1 MFFFSFLIGVFG
13 VIWGRIKFPIPNF
26 DDMKTRA
33 AVLYEMGLAQPYAES
48 LPLVIAEITLAPP
61 GPGEVL
67 VEIRAAGLC
76 HSDLSVVDGSRPRV
90 MPMVLGHEASGIVRE
105 VGPTTGAPEFAPGDQ
120 VVFSWVPVCGRCR
133 FCVSGRGALCEPGGA
148 ANIAG
153 TLLNGARRFTE
164 SRSQPPQA
172 CNHHLG
178 VSAFSQF
185 TVAAQESL
193 VKIDDSLPLE
203 VAALFGCAVMTG
215 VGAVLNTASLPSG
228 SSAAIFGMGGVGL
241 SAVMGARAAGAFPI
255 IAVDRVPD
263 KLNLAREFGATH
275 TINAGQDDPVA
286 AIKEVGHGGA
296 DYAFESVGSEAVLIQ
311 AYESTRRGGTTI
323 TIGLPAPNKM
333 FTVPALGIVAEE
345 RTIKGSYMGSC
356 VPRRDIPRFI
366 DMYQAGILP
375 VDKLHT
381 HTLQLEQIN
390 AGFDRLAQAQAVRQ
404 IIEF

>member
-1 MFFFSFLIGVFG
+1 
-13 VIWGRIKFPIPNF
+13 
-26 DDMKTRA
+26 MKTRA
-33 AVLYEMGLAQPYAES
+33 AVLYEMGQARPYAES
-48 LPLVIAEITLAPP
+48 LPFVIDEITLAPP

-105 VGPTTGAPEFAPGDQ
+105 VGPAAAGVSEFAAGDH
-120 VVFSWVPVCGRCR
+120 VVFSWVPVCGRCQ
-133 FCVSGRGALCEPGGA
+133 FCVSGRGALCAPGGE

-153 TLLNGARRFTE
+153 TLLNGARRFID
-164 SRSQPPQA
+164 SRSTPPQA

-193 VKIDDSLPLE
+193 VKINPKLPFA

-215 VGAVLNTASLPSG
+215 VGAVLNTALVQAG
-228 SSAAIFGMGGVGL
+228 SSVAVFGMGGVGL

-255 IAVDRVPD
+255 IAVDRVAD
-263 KLNLAREFGATH
+263 KLELASELGATH
-275 TINAGQDDPVA
+275 TIDATLDDPVA
-286 AIKEVGHGGA
+286 AIREIGGGGA
-296 DYAFESVGSEAVLIQ
+296 DYAFESVGSETVLIQ

-323 TIGLPAPNKM
+323 TIGLPAPDKM
-333 FTVPALGIVAEE
+333 FAVPALGIVAEE

-375 VDKLHT
+375 VNKLHT
-381 HTLQLEQIN
+381 HTLQLEEIN

>member
-1 MFFFSFLIGVFG
+1 
-13 VIWGRIKFPIPNF
+13 
-26 DDMKTRA
+26 MKTTA

-48 LPLVIAEITLAPP
+48 LPFVVDEITLAAP

-67 VEIRAAGLC
+67 VEIQAAGLC
-76 HSDLSVVDGSRPRV
+76 HSDLSVVDGSRPRG

-105 VGPTTGAPEFAPGDQ
+105 VGPTSAGSEFAPGDH
-120 VVFSWVPVCGRCR
+120 VVFSWVPVCGRCH
-133 FCVSGRGALCEPGGA
+133 FCISGRGALCVPGGE

-153 TLLNGARRFTE
+153 TLLNGARRFTD

-193 VKIDDSLPLE
+193 AKIDSMLPFA

-215 VGAVLNTASLPSG
+215 VGAVLNTALVQAG
-228 SSAAIFGMGGVGL
+228 SSVAVFGMGGVGL

-255 IAVDRVPD
+255 IAVDRVAD
-263 KLNLAREFGATH
+263 KLKLASELGATH
-275 TINAGQDDPVA
+275 TINAVDDDPVA
-286 AIKEVGHGGA
+286 AIREVGGGGA
-296 DYAFESVGSEAVLIQ
+296 DYAFESVGSEQVLIQ

-333 FTVPALGIVAEE
+333 FAVPALGIVAEE

-375 VDKLHT
+375 VDKLQT
-381 HTLQLEQIN
+381 HTLRLGEIN
-390 AGFDRLAQAQAVRQ
+390 TGFDRLAQAQAVRQ
-404 IIEF
+404 IIEFS